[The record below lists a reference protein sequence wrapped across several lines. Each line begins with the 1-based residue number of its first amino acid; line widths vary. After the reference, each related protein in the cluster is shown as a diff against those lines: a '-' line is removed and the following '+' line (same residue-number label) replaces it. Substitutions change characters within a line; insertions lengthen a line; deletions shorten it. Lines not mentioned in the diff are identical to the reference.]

1 MKQRFSAAL
10 TSVSTLLIAPTALA
24 HPGHDHAHWSSSMV
38 HLLWILPTVAA
49 LGLAITMYR
58 RKKAA
63 TQSDNK

>member
-1 MKQRFSAAL
+1 MKQRFSAVF
-10 TSVSTLLIAPTALA
+10 TFISTLLIAPTALA

-38 HLLWILPTVAA
+38 HLLWILPAVAA

-63 TQSDNK
+63 TRSDSK